1 MRDPFASFVSASLDA
16 IKRDA
21 PGCAAALAAA
31 LDSVVIDLAVDG
43 ERTVVYRDGDLR
55 AIAGPGT
62 QTAAALSGR
71 PIVHVATTAR
81 TLLDL
86 TDGRDELLPAIL
98 ANRIR
103 VRAAM
108 HDAERL
114 FDVLRLFVEG
124 NARSSAAPGL
134 FAEYHRQVT
143 HESRRST

>member
-1 MRDPFASFVSASLDA
+1 MRDPFASFLADSLA
-16 IKRDA
+16 AVKRDA
-21 PGCAAALAAA
+21 AGCADAMAAALGP
-31 LDSVVIDLAVDG
+31 VVIDVAVDG
-43 ERTVVYRDGDLR
+43 ERTVVYRDGAVRVAD
-55 AIAGPGT
+55 PST
-62 QTAAALSGR
+62 HPALAGR

-86 TDGRDELLPAIL
+86 AAGRDELLPAIV

-108 HDAERL
+108 RDAGRL
-114 FDVLRLFVEG
+114 FDVMRLFVEG
-124 NARSSAAPGL
+124 NARSRAAPAL

>member
-1 MRDPFASFVSASLDA
+1 VALDA
-16 IKRDA
+16 VV
-21 PGCAAALAAA
+21 
-31 LDSVVIDLAVDG
+31 LDLVVDD
-43 ERTVVYRDGDLR
+43 ERAVVYRDGHVR
-55 AIAGPGT
+55 AVAAPMAQTSPGIP
-62 QTAAALSGR
+62 GR

-81 TLLDL
+81 TVLDL
-86 TDGRDELLPAIL
+86 ASGRDELLPAIL

>member
-1 MRDPFASFVSASLDA
+1 MPDPFARFVSDSLDA
-16 IKRDA
+16 IVRDA
-21 PGCAAALAAA
+21 PGCGAALAVA
-31 LDSVVIDLAVDG
+31 LDAVVLDLVVDD
-43 ERTVVYRDGDLR
+43 ERAVVYRDGHVR
-55 AIAGPGT
+55 AVAAPVA
-62 QTAAALSGR
+62 QTSPAIPGR

-81 TLLDL
+81 TVLDL
-86 TDGRDELLPAIL
+86 ASGRDELLPAIL

-124 NARSSAAPGL
+124 NARSSAAPAL